1 MSVLNESEARVGRYY
16 DEVIFEAETR
26 RLEQLFP
33 VELAITARQL
43 ARRIPDGAT
52 VAEVGVGGGQYSE
65 LLARRGCRLHLVD
78 VSQRLLATTVARLRA
93 GGWQTQLIGVN
104 CASATAL
111 DCLPAQAFDAVLL
124 LGPLYHLDTLAARQK
139 AVREAARVLKPDG
152 LLFAAGINRLAYLR
166 DLFREA
172 PHQVL
177 ARRAFHEQFLRD
189 GNLDPQHAPPIG
201 HAHLT
206 TIAEF
211 QALFADDFVETTFLA
226 VESFSGPWQQSWAEL
241 PAEEAAA
248 WLELIERTATMPE
261 AMGIT
266 DHFLYVGRRSNA

>member
-1 MSVLNESEARVGRYY
+1 MSVLNEHEARVGRYY

-43 ARRIPDGAT
+43 ERWIPDEAI

-65 LLARRGCRLHLVD
+65 LLARRGCRLHLID
-78 VSQRLLATTVARLRA
+78 VSQRLLEMTLARLRES
-93 GGWQTQLIGVN
+93 GLQTQLIGSN
-104 CASATAL
+104 CASATEL

-139 AVREAARVLKPDG
+139 AVREAWRVLKPDG
-152 LLFAAGINRLAYLR
+152 LLFAAGINRLTYLR
-166 DLFREA
+166 DLFHEA
-172 PHQVL
+172 PHKVL

-189 GNLDPQHAPPIG
+189 GNLDPEHAPPIG

-206 TIAEF
+206 TVAEF
-211 QALFADDFVETTFLA
+211 RALFADDFVETTLLA
-226 VESFSGPWQQSWAEL
+226 VESFSGPWQQSWTEL

-248 WLELIERTATMPE
+248 WLDLIELTATMPE

-266 DHFLYVGRRSNA
+266 DHFLYVGRRSDA